1 MMAGADFRLDR
12 AGIGEILRSAD
23 MANAIAEA
31 TDAIGDELRARGVDD
46 VYVDAYVSDR
56 AAAIVT
62 IPHSASAELVDGRLV
77 DAATAAGLDVRP
89 SRA

>member
-1 MMAGADFRLDR
+1 MMAAAEFRLDR
-12 AGIGEILRSAD
+12 AGIGEILRSPD
-23 MANAIAEA
+23 MATAIAEA

-62 IPHSASAELVDGRLV
+62 ISHSASTELVDGRLV
-77 DAATAAGLDVRP
+77 DAATAAGLEVRP